1 MDGKKQFEVG
11 TAVFFSVESEDGT
24 FAEKEGEIREINEE
38 DPTYDSCGRTYEIL
52 VHAEHRI
59 YSSVPEETVREI
71 TSASGV
77 EDGWY
82 GFSADDME
90 EALLNTVQSLWYGM
104 DPRGGGEG
112 EEIEAFGGHIS
123 EEMERILLNGLNEDA
138 SGFFVD
144 SDDPPEDEGLDAA
157 QILAVLEGEKL

>member
-1 MDGKKQFEVG
+1 MIPAAGPMRSWSTRSTG
-11 TAVFFSVESEDGT
+11 STAASP
-24 FAEKEGEIREINEE
+24 RRQ
-38 DPTYDSCGRTYEIL
+38 CGRSL
-52 VHAEHRI
+52 PPA
-59 YSSVPEETVREI
+59 EI

-144 SDDPPEDEGLDAA
+144 SDDPPEDD
-157 QILAVLEGEKL
+157 